1 MHSYFKI
8 IFPALCIRS
17 SKIFALSLLYSLN
30 STAIALEQVSVNLT
44 GGAVITG
51 ELIQQKSERLII
63 DIGYTILTIPMN
75 KVNTLQHTNAQ
86 QTSRIDKGL
95 YAIAKNQKESS
106 IEENIKNNAESV
118 IRVRSPVGLGS
129 GFIIHSEGYVVTN
142 YHVIDSETQLSIT
155 LFKKEAKGIH
165 KIIFKKI
172 RIVAID
178 PYADLALLK
187 IEDIGSHK
195 LKAVSFAADEKLAQG
210 RTVYSIGSPLGL
222 DRTVSQGI
230 VSMPNRQI
238 DGQLYIQSTV
248 QTNPGNSGGPLF
260 NLSGEVVGVINMKIS
275 SIGIEGLNF
284 AIPGI
289 KAKYFLDNADA
300 YAFDMRNP
308 NAGFR
313 YFTMPDKELP
323 DKELN

>member
-1 MHSYFKI
+1 MYFKK
-8 IFPALCIRS
+8 ALFNCTLYSFRC
-17 SKIFALSLLYSLN
+17 FLLLSLLLSGVLT
-30 STAIALEQVSVNLT
+30 SFTATALERVSVNLT

-51 ELIQQKSERLII
+51 ELIQKKSERLII
-63 DIGYTILTIPMN
+63 DVGYTILTIPMN
-75 KVNTLQHTNAQ
+75 EVNKLQYNNAKQ
-86 QTSRIDKGL
+86 ISSIDKGL
-95 YAIAKNQKESS
+95 YTIAKNQQESS

-118 IRVRSPVGLGS
+118 IRVRTPVGLGS
-129 GFIIHSEGYVVTN
+129 GFIIHPDGYVVTN
-142 YHVIDSETQLSIT
+142 YHVIDQETQLTIT

-165 KIIFKKI
+165 KIIFNNI
-172 RIVAID
+172 RIVALD

-187 IEDIGSHK
+187 IEDVGQHK
-195 LKAVSFAADEKLAQG
+195 LKAVSFSAEKKTAQG
-210 RTVYSIGSPLGL
+210 QTVYSIGSPLGL

-260 NLSGEVVGVINMKIS
+260 NLSGEVIGVINMKIS
-275 SIGIEGLNF
+275 SVGIEGLNF

-300 YAFDMRNP
+300 YAFDVRNP

-313 YFTMPDKELP
+313 YFSMPENK
-323 DKELN
+323 